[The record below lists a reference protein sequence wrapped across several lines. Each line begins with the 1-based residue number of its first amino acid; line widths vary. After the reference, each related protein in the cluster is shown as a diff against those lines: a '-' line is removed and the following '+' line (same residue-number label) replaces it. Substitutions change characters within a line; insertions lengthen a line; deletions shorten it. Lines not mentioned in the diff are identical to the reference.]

1 MRQLWVLL
9 VFLSC
14 FGAAGASE
22 LTLQDR
28 TVVSQVDDRSKA
40 APGVAG
46 RCGPNGCATVGCSG
60 SHVVSELAGKNIAID
75 EAASASTT
83 KRGIA

>member
-28 TVVSQVDDRSKA
+28 TVVSQADDRSKA
-40 APGVAG
+40 PMASPGDTGRTVALLLAVPESR
-46 RCGPNGCATVGCSG
+46 RCRNWRARTLPSMSRVCV
-60 SHVVSELAGKNIAID
+60 E
-75 EAASASTT
+75 
-83 KRGIA
+83 